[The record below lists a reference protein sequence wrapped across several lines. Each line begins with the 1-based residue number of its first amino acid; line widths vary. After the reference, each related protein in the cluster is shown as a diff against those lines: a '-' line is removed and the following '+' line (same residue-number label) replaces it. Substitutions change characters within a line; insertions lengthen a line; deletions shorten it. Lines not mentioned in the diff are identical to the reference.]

1 MRSPTRSDR
10 LFSLVP
16 GSVRHF
22 SLLWSVCPFGGSRA
36 PLRRTSQARRGSPA
50 KGGMRRLFWAAL
62 SEKALQKR
70 GSPLSCESKKR
81 EKPPPWRTV
90 PFGPGRRRGGIAAEE
105 SNLCGRDGS
114 ERKQRQNSRRL
125 FVSLAAPAAS
135 NGSIRIIC
143 LLLRSRKKSR
153 KAIFCTSGPVT
164 PPGARRRCIWTS
176 FLLRSNKKRPQQ
188 SGGYFFGHVAS
199 PLATA
204 IGINLFYCEAIKN
217 GWRPPSIFITSFYTS
232 APPART
238 QRSGPA
244 PALPAPRQTPSPAK
258 TAPGPLSPAKAPKKR
273 SGTRAAAAASPLS

>member
-114 ERKQRQNSRRL
+114 ERKQPMAIRFACRASGEQRLHQDNLSFFAPLGRLPRQGRGAGAL
-125 FVSLAAPAAS
+125 GQA
-135 NGSIRIIC
+135 
-143 LLLRSRKKSR
+143 
-153 KAIFCTSGPVT
+153 FC
-164 PPGARRRCIWTS
+164 
-176 FLLRSNKKRPQQ
+176 
-188 SGGYFFGHVAS
+188 
-199 PLATA
+199 
-204 IGINLFYCEAIKN
+204 CEAIKN
-217 GWRPPSIFITSFYTS
+217 GRSKAEAIFSAMWPVLWPRP
-232 APPART
+232 
-238 QRSGPA
+238 
-244 PALPAPRQTPSPAK
+244 
-258 TAPGPLSPAKAPKKR
+258 
-273 SGTRAAAAASPLS
+273 

>member
-36 PLRRTSQARRGSPA
+36 PLRRTSQVRRGSPA
-50 KGGMRRLFWAAL
+50 KGAMGRLFWAAL

-114 ERKQRQNSRRL
+114 ERKQRQKQPTAIRFACRASGEQRLHQDNLSFVAEPQKIVVRL
-125 FVSLAAPAAS
+125 FFAPL
-135 NGSIRIIC
+135 GR
-143 LLLRSRKKSR
+143 L
-153 KAIFCTSGPVT
+153 
-164 PPGARRRCIWTS
+164 
-176 FLLRSNKKRPQQ
+176 
-188 SGGYFFGHVAS
+188 
-199 PLATA
+199 
-204 IGINLFYCEAIKN
+204 
-217 GWRPPSIFITSFYTS
+217 
-232 APPART
+232 
-238 QRSGPA
+238 
-244 PALPAPRQTPSPAK
+244 PRQGRGTGA
-258 TAPGPLSPAKAPKKR
+258 
-273 SGTRAAAAASPLS
+273 SG